1 MSQSVLIVGAGSGLS
16 ASLARR
22 FHAAG
27 MQVALAARDGE
38 KARATPDLVVYNPS
52 ARLRGPVTELDPEA
66 TRAAIET
73 TCFGAFLVAQQAAR
87 QMLARGSGSIL
98 FTGASAGVKGFANS
112 SVFAM
117 GKFGLRGLAQ
127 SLARE
132 LHPQNIHIG
141 HFVIDGG
148 IASERQD
155 RKDDGSDRMLDP
167 DAIAEA
173 YLQFHARS
181 HHPRA
186 PPGRHPSAPRGCHSS
201 CGAGA
206 RKSPVDVMQRS
217 CSKSPAADHQ
227 KNDFEFLTD
236 SAGNEHRN
244 MNITGH

>member
-22 FHAAG
+22 CHAAG

-38 KARATPDLVVYNPS
+38 KARAVAQETGASLHRCDASSIEDVAALFAALDASIGTPDLVVYNPS

-66 TRAAIET
+66 THAAIEA

-87 QMLARGSGSIL
+87 RMLARGSGSIL

-148 IASERQD
+148 IASDRPDRQD
-155 RKDDGSDRMLDP
+155 DGGDRMLDP

-173 YLQFHARS
+173 YLQFHNQHRS
-181 HHPRA
+181 AWAWEVELRPW
-186 PPGRHPSAPRGCHSS
+186 
-201 CGAGA
+201 
-206 RKSPVDVMQRS
+206 VET
-217 CSKSPAADHQ
+217 
-227 KNDFEFLTD
+227 F
-236 SAGNEHRN
+236 
-244 MNITGH
+244 

>member
-22 FHAAG
+22 CHAAG

-38 KARATPDLVVYNPS
+38 KARSVAQETGASLHRFDAASIKDVAALFAALDASIGAPDLVVYNPS
-52 ARLRGPVTELDPEA
+52 ARLRGPIADLDPEA
-66 TRAAIET
+66 TRTAIEV

-87 QMLARGSGSIL
+87 RMLARGSGSIL

-127 SLARE
+127 ALARE

-155 RKDDGSDRMLDP
+155 RQDDGSDRMLDP

-173 YLQFHARS
+173 YLQFHNQHRS
-181 HHPRA
+181 AWALSLIH
-186 PPGRHPSAPRGCHSS
+186 
-201 CGAGA
+201 
-206 RKSPVDVMQRS
+206 
-217 CSKSPAADHQ
+217 
-227 KNDFEFLTD
+227 
-236 SAGNEHRN
+236 
-244 MNITGH
+244 I

>member
-22 FHAAG
+22 CHAAG
-27 MQVALAARDGE
+27 IQVALAARDGE
-38 KARATPDLVVYNPS
+38 KARAVAQETGASLHRCDASSIEDVAALFAALDASIGTPDLVVYNPS

-87 QMLARGSGSIL
+87 RMLARGSGSIL

-148 IASERQD
+148 IASDRPDRQD
-155 RKDDGSDRMLDP
+155 DGGDRMLDP

-173 YLQFHARS
+173 YLQFHNQHRS
-181 HHPRA
+181 AWAWEVELRPW
-186 PPGRHPSAPRGCHSS
+186 
-201 CGAGA
+201 
-206 RKSPVDVMQRS
+206 VET
-217 CSKSPAADHQ
+217 
-227 KNDFEFLTD
+227 F
-236 SAGNEHRN
+236 
-244 MNITGH
+244 

>member
-22 FHAAG
+22 CHAAG

-38 KARATPDLVVYNPS
+38 KARSVAQETGASLHRCDASSIEDVAALFAALDASIGAPDLVVYNPS
-52 ARLRGPVTELDPEA
+52 ARLRGPIADLDPEA
-66 TRAAIET
+66 TRTAIEV

-87 QMLARGSGSIL
+87 RMLARGSGSIL

-112 SVFAM
+112 SAFAM

-127 SLARE
+127 ALARE

-173 YLQFHARS
+173 YLQFHNQHRS
-181 HHPRA
+181 AWAWEIELRPWVE
-186 PPGRHPSAPRGCHSS
+186 
-201 CGAGA
+201 
-206 RKSPVDVMQRS
+206 K
-217 CSKSPAADHQ
+217 
-227 KNDFEFLTD
+227 F
-236 SAGNEHRN
+236 
-244 MNITGH
+244 

>member
-22 FHAAG
+22 CHAAG

-38 KARATPDLVVYNPS
+38 KARAVAQETGASLHRCDASSIEDVAALFAALDASIGAPDLVVYNPS
-52 ARLRGPVTELDPEA
+52 ARLRGPIADLDPEA
-66 TRAAIET
+66 TRTAIEV

-87 QMLARGSGSIL
+87 RMLARGSGSIL

-127 SLARE
+127 ALARE

-173 YLQFHARS
+173 YLQFHNQHRS
-181 HHPRA
+181 AWAWEIELRPWVE
-186 PPGRHPSAPRGCHSS
+186 
-201 CGAGA
+201 
-206 RKSPVDVMQRS
+206 K
-217 CSKSPAADHQ
+217 
-227 KNDFEFLTD
+227 F
-236 SAGNEHRN
+236 
-244 MNITGH
+244 